1 MDSDEL
7 SNNDAKKRK
16 AIGKYNIFE
25 RGKQT
30 TRAPT
35 RQSKEKEKL
44 DQILNMAKKLAK
56 EQRKTK
62 EEIRP
67 LTFWT

>member
-56 EQRKTK
+56 
-62 EEIRP
+62 
-67 LTFWT
+67 